1 MGTVCLVPMPTNSP
15 QAPVEV
21 LVVDDQERFRAVL
34 RDLVDGLEGMAVA
47 GEACSGE
54 DALEAADRLKPQLVV
69 MDVRMPGIGGIEAT
83 RRLVAAHPGIVVL
96 LVSVDGAG
104 DAEQIRTCG
113 AAGFLLKQRLSRR
126 ALADAWRAHGP
137 GG

>member
-1 MGTVCLVPMPTNSP
+1 MTQESPTE
-15 QAPVEV
+15 PVRV

-34 RDLVDGLEGMAVA
+34 RELVDGVDGMAVA
-47 GEACSGE
+47 GDACSGE
-54 DALEAADRLKPQLVV
+54 GALEAVGQLRPQLVV

-83 RRLVAAHPGIVVL
+83 RQIVAAHPDSVVL

-104 DAEQIRTCG
+104 QADQIRTSG
-113 AAGFLLKQRLSRR
+113 AAGFLPKQRLSRR
-126 ALADAWRAHGP
+126 ALADAWREHGP

>member
-1 MGTVCLVPMPTNSP
+1 MTKESP
-15 QAPVEV
+15 SEPVQV

-34 RDLVDGLEGMAVA
+34 RELVDGLDGMAVA

-54 DALEAADRLKPQLVV
+54 GALEAADQLKPQLVV

-83 RRLVAAHPGIVVL
+83 RRLVAAHPDTVVM
-96 LVSVDGAG
+96 LVSVDGAA
-104 DAEQIRTCG
+104 DAEQIRTSG
-113 AAGFLLKQRLSRR
+113 AAGFLPKQRLSRR
-126 ALADAWRAHGP
+126 TLAGAWRAHGP